1 MELLNAILK
10 KTFKACHFKPKSP
23 DYYIDFLNIA
33 CLLGGVRNGVH
44 LDYTYNP
51 SLMKSIVKEIREC
64 KSVDF
69 STRSLETT
77 IWNTEKVTTA
87 QAKHSWAFVGDS
99 DKKEDVTYWANNSL
113 LLGNDMGYPSYT
125 MDLTKAGTWSMELT
139 LNYNETSQYPV
150 SMMGGRF
157 DKTKEGDL
165 ESILVIKKF
174 LESLVRMDMYNPF
187 GDRVYLETV
196 KLHVK

>member
-1 MELLNAILK
+1 MELLNTILK
-10 KTFKACHFKPKSP
+10 KTFKACHFKSP

-33 CLLGGVRNGVH
+33 CLLGGVRNGIH
-44 LDYTYNP
+44 LDYTYDL
-51 SLMKSIVKEIREC
+51 SLIESIVKEIHEC

-69 STRSLETT
+69 ITRVQATT

-99 DKKEDVTYWANNSL
+99 GKKEDVTYWANNSL

-125 MDLTKAGTWSMELT
+125 MDLTKAGNWSLELS
-139 LNYNETSQYPV
+139 LNYDGTSQYPV

-165 ESILVIKKF
+165 ESILVIQKF
-174 LESLVRMDMYNPF
+174 LESLVSMDIYNPL